1 MQEADTAALTAVLR
15 IAINIFLAMR
25 AGANTQINSQ
35 GCCRACAADG
45 QTPDLTFSKLI
56 ICADSWGRAHIA
68 ACSAVVGVAIDIG
81 LTSSAGGDDGPI
93 TGHARLVA
101 VGAEAS
107 VVGLAIAAQVAG
119 LCTAFKALRHH
130 HVTSSFNVTVHHSVL
145 TCLESRLADV
155 FRIGCGWSVS
165 S

>member
-1 MQEADTAALTAVLR
+1 MV
-15 IAINIFLAMR
+15 N
-25 AGANTQINSQ
+25 
-35 GCCRACAADG
+35 G
-45 QTPDLTFSKLI
+45 QTPDLSYSKLGT
-56 ICADSWGRAHIA
+56 CADSWERAYIA
-68 ACSAVVGVAIDIG
+68 ACSAVVGVAVDVG
-81 LTSSAGGDDGPI
+81 LTTSAGRDDGPI

-107 VVGLAIAAQVAG
+107 VVGLAIASQVAG

-155 FRIGCGWSVS
+155 FRIGCAWSVS